1 MKYCKEKFVLYVF
14 NNEHDYERVNTSYQT
29 EEECIRDLQEI
40 NRLGTWLNKEYNNK
54 FKYSIIFNV
63 DDDEYN
69 KPIKSIIRKE
79 MLRLK

>member
-14 NNEHDYERVNTSYQT
+14 NNEHDYKRVNSLYQS
-29 EEECIRDLQEI
+29 EKECLQDLQAL
-40 NRLGTWLNKEYNNK
+40 NTLGTWLNKKYNND

-63 DDDEYN
+63 DEYRE
-69 KPIKSIIRKE
+69 PIKSIIHKE